1 MDTVSNALSKIQ
13 NACMTKSNT
22 VELKA
27 NKVVKAIVKIL
38 KEEGFIDD
46 FSEKDRSVVV
56 ELGYIDRQPKITHV
70 EKVTNPGRRVYV
82 SGKELKPV
90 LNGRGVAIVSTSK
103 GIMSGDEAKMKNIG
117 GEYIC
122 KIW

>member
-22 VELKA
+22 VELKS
-27 NKVVKAIVKIL
+27 NKVVKEIVRIL
-38 KEEGFIDD
+38 KEENFIDD
-46 FSEKDRSVVV
+46 YSIKDRVIAV
-56 ELGYIDRQPKITHV
+56 ELGYVNKESKITHI
-70 EKVTNPGRRVYV
+70 EKVTNPGRRIYI
-82 SGKELKPV
+82 SGKDLKPV
-90 LNGRGVAIVSTSK
+90 LNGRGIAIVSTSK
-103 GIMSGDEAKMKNIG
+103 GIMSGDDAKMKNIG